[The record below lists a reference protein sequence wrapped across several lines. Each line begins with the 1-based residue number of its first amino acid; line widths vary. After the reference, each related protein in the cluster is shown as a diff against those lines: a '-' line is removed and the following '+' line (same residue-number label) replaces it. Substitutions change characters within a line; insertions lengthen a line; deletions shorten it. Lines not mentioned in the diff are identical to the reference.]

1 MSGHQQGELEVPLP
15 TAAKS
20 SGSGASYA
28 LFVATSFN
36 VLGIGAVIPVLPL
49 FVKGPIGGG
58 DVAVGLVI
66 GAFSVTGIL
75 MRPIAGRI
83 ADKRGRKLVH
93 ISGIAIAALGAA
105 LVFVPAGVSGLII
118 SRLLVGTGE
127 GWVYTAGITWIVDL
141 APAEGRAR
149 VVGLFGLSVWGGI
162 TIGAVLGSLILSAA
176 GYEAVW
182 AFAVVTSVVALII
195 ASLIP
200 TARATEQSAS
210 EELAEAELVG
220 GDLEAKPAPSAAVIA
235 SRNQRGL
242 LRWVPSSA
250 LWPGT
255 ALAMVALAYGSFMSF
270 VVLLLDFEGIGNG
283 AAVFTA
289 FTAAFVVTRLLLSS
303 IPDRIG
309 SRPTVLIA
317 GLVQAIGMLVVA
329 LAGSLP
335 IVLAGAILSG
345 AGMSLVFPALAVI
358 VIENTDDS
366 RRATALGAF
375 LAFFDIG
382 VGIGAPFAG
391 IIASLG
397 SGNNY
402 AAAFIAA
409 AAISA
414 GGAMLGFFGTG
425 GNRRIK
431 DG

>member
-1 MSGHQQGELEVPLP
+1 MGSDSLAEQKPRLS
-15 TAAKS
+15 AAPKRA
-20 SGSGASYA
+20 GSAAAYA
-28 LFVATSFN
+28 LFAATLIN

-75 MRPIAGRI
+75 MRPISGRI

-93 ISGIAIAALGAA
+93 ITGIAIAALGAA
-105 LVFVPAGVSGLII
+105 LMFIPAGVVGLII

-141 APAEGRAR
+141 APVEGRAR
-149 VVGLFGLSVWGGI
+149 AVGLFGLSVWGGI
-162 TIGAVLGSLILSAA
+162 TIGAVLGSIILSSA
-176 GYEAVW
+176 GYNAVW
-182 AFAVVTSVVALII
+182 AFAVAAPLVALVI

-200 TARATEQSAS
+200 EAHATEQSAS

-220 GDLEAKPAPSAAVIA
+220 GEIAAKPGPSAAVIA

-250 LWPGT
+250 LGPGT

-270 VVLLLDFEGIGNG
+270 VVLLLDFQGIGNG

-289 FTAAFVVTRLLLSS
+289 FTAAFVITRLLLSS
-303 IPDRIG
+303 VPDRIG
-309 SRPTVLIA
+309 SRPTVLVA
-317 GLVQAIGMLVVA
+317 GLVQAIGMVVVA

-345 AGMSLVFPALAVI
+345 GGMSLVFPALAVI
-358 VIENTDDS
+358 VIENTDSS

-382 VGIGAPFAG
+382 VGLGAPLAG
-391 IIASLG
+391 VVASVG

-402 AAAFIAA
+402 AAAFLVA

-425 GNRRIK
+425 GNRRFRY
-431 DG
+431 G

>member
-1 MSGHQQGELEVPLP
+1 M
-15 TAAKS
+15 AAAPKS

-28 LFVATSFN
+28 LFVATLFN

-105 LVFVPAGVSGLII
+105 LVFVPAGVTGLII

-127 GWVYTAGITWIVDL
+127 GWVYTAGFTWIVDL
-141 APAEGRAR
+141 APVEGRAR

-162 TIGAVLGSLILSAA
+162 TIGAVLGSVILSSA
-176 GYEAVW
+176 GYDAVW
-182 AFAVVTSVVALII
+182 AFAVATSLIALII
-195 ASLIP
+195 ASQIP
-200 TARATEQSAS
+200 AAKTTEQSAS

-220 GDLEAKPAPSAAVIA
+220 GVLQARPAPSAAVIA

-255 ALAMVALAYGSFMSF
+255 ALAMVALAYGSFMAF

-303 IPDRIG
+303 VPDRIG
-309 SRPTVLIA
+309 SRPTVLAA
-317 GLVQAIGMLVVA
+317 GLVQAIGMLIVA

-335 IVLAGAILSG
+335 MVLAGAILSG
-345 AGMSLVFPALAVI
+345 GGMSLVFPALAVI
-358 VIENTDDS
+358 VIENTDDA

-382 VGIGAPFAG
+382 VGIGAPLAG
-391 IIASLG
+391 VIASIG

-402 AAAFIAA
+402 AAAFIVA

-425 GNRRIK
+425 GNRRIRH
-431 DG
+431 G

>member
-1 MSGHQQGELEVPLP
+1 MSSHRSSERAVLLP
-15 TAAKS
+15 AAPKR

-28 LFVATSFN
+28 LFAATSLN

-93 ISGIAIAALGAA
+93 ITGIAIAAVGAA
-105 LVFVPAGVSGLII
+105 LIFVPAGVTGLII

-162 TIGAVLGSLILSAA
+162 TIGAVLGSLILGAA

-182 AFAVVTSVVALII
+182 AFAVITSLIALIV

-200 TARATEQSAS
+200 TATATEQSAS

-220 GDLEAKPAPSAAVIA
+220 GELEAEPAPSAAVIA

-289 FTAAFVVTRLLLSS
+289 FTAAFVITRLLLSS

-317 GLVQAIGMLVVA
+317 GLVQATGMLIVA

-335 IVLAGAILSG
+335 LVLAGAILSG

-425 GNRRIK
+425 GNRKIRH
-431 DG
+431 G

>member
-1 MSGHQQGELEVPLP
+1 M
-15 TAAKS
+15 AAAPKS

-28 LFVATSFN
+28 LFVATLIN

-105 LVFVPAGVSGLII
+105 LVFVPAGVTGLII

-141 APAEGRAR
+141 APVDGRAR

-162 TIGAVLGSLILSAA
+162 TIGAVLGSVILSSA
-176 GYEAVW
+176 GYDAVW
-182 AFAVVTSVVALII
+182 AFAVATSLLALII
-195 ASLIP
+195 ASQIP
-200 TARATEQSAS
+200 AAKTTEQSAS

-220 GDLEAKPAPSAAVIA
+220 GVLQARPAPSAAVIA

-255 ALAMVALAYGSFMSF
+255 ALAMVALAYGSFMAF

-303 IPDRIG
+303 VPDRIG
-309 SRPTVLIA
+309 SRPTVLAA
-317 GLVQAIGMLVVA
+317 GLVQAIGMLIVA

-335 IVLAGAILSG
+335 MVLAGAILSG
-345 AGMSLVFPALAVI
+345 GGMSLVFPALAVI
-358 VIENTDDS
+358 VIENTDDA

-382 VGIGAPFAG
+382 VGIGAPLAG
-391 IIASLG
+391 VIASIG

-402 AAAFIAA
+402 AAAFIVA

-425 GNRRIK
+425 GNRGIRH
-431 DG
+431 G

>member
-1 MSGHQQGELEVPLP
+1 MAGYESSERQVPL
-15 TAAKS
+15 AAASKGG
-20 SGSGASYA
+20 GSGASYA
-28 LFVATSFN
+28 LFVATLIN

-93 ISGIAIAALGAA
+93 ITGIAIATLGAA
-105 LVFVPAGVSGLII
+105 LMFVPAGVTGLII

-141 APAEGRAR
+141 APVEGRAR

-162 TIGAVLGSLILSAA
+162 TIGAVLGSLILSSA

-182 AFAVVTSVVALII
+182 AFAVIAPLIALLI
-195 ASLIP
+195 ASQIP
-200 TARATEQSAS
+200 AAQATEQSAS

-220 GDLEAKPAPSAAVIA
+220 GELEAKPAPSAAVVA
-235 SRNQRGL
+235 SRNQRGM

-289 FTAAFVVTRLLLSS
+289 FTVAFVITRLLFSYV
-303 IPDRIG
+303 PDRIG
-309 SRPTVLIA
+309 SRPTVLAA
-317 GLVQAIGMLVVA
+317 GLVQAIGMMIVA

-335 IVLAGAILSG
+335 LVLVGAVLSG

-391 IIASLG
+391 VIASLG
-397 SGNNY
+397 SGDNY

-425 GNRRIK
+425 GNRRIRH
-431 DG
+431 G

>member
-1 MSGHQQGELEVPLP
+1 MAGYELSERQEPL
-15 TAAKS
+15 AATPRG

-28 LFVATSFN
+28 LFVATLVN

-93 ISGIAIAALGAA
+93 ITGIAIAALGAA
-105 LVFVPAGVSGLII
+105 LIFVPAGVTGLII

-141 APAEGRAR
+141 APVEGRAR

-162 TIGAVLGSLILSAA
+162 TIGAVLGSVILSAA

-182 AFAVVTSVVALII
+182 AFAVIAPLIALLI
-195 ASLIP
+195 ASQIP
-200 TARATEQSAS
+200 AAQATAQSAS

-220 GDLEAKPAPSAAVIA
+220 GELEARPAPSAAVIA

-283 AAVFTA
+283 ALVFTA
-289 FTAAFVVTRLLLSS
+289 FTAAFVITRLLFSS
-303 IPDRIG
+303 VPDRIG
-309 SRPTVLIA
+309 SRPTVLAA
-317 GLVQAIGMLVVA
+317 GLVQAIGMLIVA

-335 IVLAGAILSG
+335 LVLVGAVLSG

-382 VGIGAPFAG
+382 VGVGAPFAG
-391 IIASLG
+391 VIASLG
-397 SGNNY
+397 TGNNY

-425 GNRRIK
+425 GNRKIRH
-431 DG
+431 G

>member
-1 MSGHQQGELEVPLP
+1 MPAMP
-15 TAAKS
+15 KS

-28 LFVATSFN
+28 LFVATLFN

-105 LVFVPAGVSGLII
+105 LVFVPAGVTGLII

-141 APAEGRAR
+141 APVDGRAR

-162 TIGAVLGSLILSAA
+162 TIGAVLGSVILSSA
-176 GYEAVW
+176 GYDAVW
-182 AFAVVTSVVALII
+182 AFAVATSLIALII
-195 ASLIP
+195 ASQIP
-200 TARATEQSAS
+200 AAKTTEQSAS

-220 GDLEAKPAPSAAVIA
+220 GVLQARPAPSAAVIA

-255 ALAMVALAYGSFMSF
+255 ALAMVALAYGSFMAF

-303 IPDRIG
+303 VPDRIG
-309 SRPTVLIA
+309 SRPTVLAA
-317 GLVQAIGMLVVA
+317 GLVQAIGMLIVA

-335 IVLAGAILSG
+335 MVLAGAILSG
-345 AGMSLVFPALAVI
+345 GGMSLVFPALAVI
-358 VIENTDDS
+358 VIENTDDA

-382 VGIGAPFAG
+382 VGIGAPLAG
-391 IIASLG
+391 VIASIG

-402 AAAFIAA
+402 AAAFIVA

-425 GNRRIK
+425 GNRRIRH
-431 DG
+431 G

>member
-1 MSGHQQGELEVPLP
+1 MGSDSLAEQKPRLS
-15 TAAKS
+15 AAPKRA
-20 SGSGASYA
+20 GSAAAYA
-28 LFVATSFN
+28 LVAAPLIN

-75 MRPIAGRI
+75 MRPISGRI

-93 ISGIAIAALGAA
+93 ITGIAIAALGAA
-105 LVFVPAGVSGLII
+105 LMFIPAGVAGLII

-141 APAEGRAR
+141 APVEGRAR
-149 VVGLFGLSVWGGI
+149 AVGLFGLSVWGGI
-162 TIGAVLGSLILSAA
+162 TIGAVLGSIILSSA
-176 GYEAVW
+176 GYNAVW
-182 AFAVVTSVVALII
+182 AFAVAAPLVALVI

-200 TARATEQSAS
+200 EAHATEQSAS

-220 GDLEAKPAPSAAVIA
+220 GEIAAKPGPSAAVIA

-250 LWPGT
+250 LRPGT

-289 FTAAFVVTRLLLSS
+289 FTAAFVITRLLLSS
-303 IPDRIG
+303 VPDRIG
-309 SRPTVLIA
+309 SRPTVLVA
-317 GLVQAIGMLVVA
+317 GLVQAIGMVVVA

-345 AGMSLVFPALAVI
+345 GGMSLVFPALAVI
-358 VIENTDDS
+358 VIENTDSS

-382 VGIGAPFAG
+382 VGLGAPLAG
-391 IIASLG
+391 AVASVG

-402 AAAFIAA
+402 AAAFLVA

-425 GNRRIK
+425 GNRRFRYV
-431 DG
+431 

>member
-1 MSGHQQGELEVPLP
+1 MASYDLSEREALLP
-15 TAAKS
+15 TGPKR

-28 LFVATSFN
+28 LFVATLIN

-58 DVAVGLVI
+58 DVADGLVI

-105 LVFVPAGVSGLII
+105 LIFVPAGVTGLII
-118 SRLLVGTGE
+118 SRLLVGIGE
-127 GWVYTAGITWIVDL
+127 GWVYTAGIAWIIDL
-141 APAEGRAR
+141 APTEGRAR

-162 TIGAVLGSLILSAA
+162 TIGAVLGSLILSSA
-176 GYEAVW
+176 GYDAVW
-182 AFAVVTSVVALII
+182 AFAVIAPLTALII
-195 ASLIP
+195 AIPIP
-200 TARATEQSAS
+200 TVKATKQSAS

-220 GDLEAKPAPSAAVIA
+220 GELEAKPTPSAAVIA

-242 LRWVPSSA
+242 LRLVPSSV
-250 LWPGT
+250 LRPGT
-255 ALAMVALAYGSFMSF
+255 ALGMIALAYGSFMSF
-270 VVLLLDFEGIGNG
+270 VVLLLDHEGIGHG

-289 FTAAFVVTRLLLSS
+289 FVASFVITRLLLSS
-303 IPDRIG
+303 VTDRIG
-309 SRPTVLIA
+309 SRPTVLAA
-317 GLVQAIGMLVVA
+317 GLVQAAGILIVA

-335 IVLAGAILSG
+335 LALAGAILSG
-345 AGMSLVFPALAVI
+345 GGMSLVFPALAVI
-358 VIENTDDS
+358 VIENTDDA
-366 RRATALGAF
+366 RRATALGAL

-391 IIASLG
+391 AIASLG
-397 SGNNY
+397 AGSNY
-402 AAAFIAA
+402 SAAFVVA

-414 GGAMLGFFGTG
+414 GGAMLGFFGTAG
-425 GNRRIK
+425 GRRIRH
-431 DG
+431 G

>member
-200 TARATEQSAS
+200 TAQATEQSAS

>member
-1 MSGHQQGELEVPLP
+1 MPL
-15 TAAKS
+15 AAAPKS

-28 LFVATSFN
+28 LFVATLIN

-105 LVFVPAGVSGLII
+105 LVFVPAGVTGLII

-141 APAEGRAR
+141 APVEVRAR

-162 TIGAVLGSLILSAA
+162 TIGAVLGSVILSSA
-176 GYEAVW
+176 GYDAVW
-182 AFAVVTSVVALII
+182 AFAVATSLIALII
-195 ASLIP
+195 ASQIP
-200 TARATEQSAS
+200 AAKTTEQSAS

-220 GDLEAKPAPSAAVIA
+220 GALQARPAPSAAVIA

-255 ALAMVALAYGSFMSF
+255 ALAMVALAYGSFMAF

-303 IPDRIG
+303 VPDRIG
-309 SRPTVLIA
+309 SRPTVLAA
-317 GLVQAIGMLVVA
+317 GLVQAIGMLIVA

-335 IVLAGAILSG
+335 MVLAGAILSG
-345 AGMSLVFPALAVI
+345 GGMSLVFPALAVI
-358 VIENTDDS
+358 VIENTDDA

-382 VGIGAPFAG
+382 VGIGAPLAG
-391 IIASLG
+391 VIASIG

-402 AAAFIAA
+402 AAAFIVA

-425 GNRRIK
+425 GNRGIRH
-431 DG
+431 G